1 MRTIVVP
8 LGDVGYHEII
18 YPSPACRRTIPKGAR
33 VPRELHDGFGRGINY
48 LRISVTDKCNFRCV
62 YCMPEEGVAMRAHDE
77 LLSAEEI
84 AHFVRLVAP
93 EGITRVRLTGG
104 EPLVSHRI
112 VPLIEEIRAIDGI
125 EDISLTTN
133 GALLPRLAPA
143 LREAGLD
150 RVNISLDTL
159 NADRFTQITR
169 LGRVEQALAGIDAAL
184 EYGFEPVK
192 VNTVV
197 VRRMDQD
204 VLELAKL
211 SLERPVHVRFI
222 EYMPI
227 GSSATSPCPSIVGRR
242 TQGVLPPRS
251 GQSEAPEEPMWSS
264 SATSPC
270 PSIVGRRTQGVL
282 PPRSGQ
288 SEAPEEPMWSSS
300 ATSPHRGAGTSG
312 CSGSTLNPELW
323 DASDVVPSDELREL
337 ISSQARAM
345 GIGAL
350 APVDESAPYGA
361 GPARYWA
368 FPNAAGTVG
377 FISAMSNHFCSAC
390 NRLRLTADGQLRPC
404 LFSDAEYNVRDALRT
419 GDDEA
424 VVALYR
430 TAIAHKPQQHDH
442 IDGTQRFMSQ
452 IGG

>member
-227 GSSATSPCPSIVGRR
+227 GSSATSPHC
-242 TQGVLPPRS
+242 
-251 GQSEAPEEPMWSS
+251 
-264 SATSPC
+264 
-270 PSIVGRRTQGVL
+270 
-282 PPRSGQ
+282 
-288 SEAPEEPMWSSS
+288 
-300 ATSPHRGAGTSG
+300 GAGTSG
-312 CSGSTLNPELW
+312 CSGSALNPELW

-345 GIGAL
+345 GIGTL

-368 FPNAAGTVG
+368 FPGAVGTVG

-390 NRLRLTADGQLRPC
+390 NRLRLTADGSIRPC
-404 LFSDAEYNVRDALRT
+404 LFSDAEYRVREALRS

-424 VVALYR
+424 VVAIYR
-430 TAIAHKPQQHDH
+430 DALAHKPQQHDH
-442 IDGTQRFMSQ
+442 IDGTLRFMSQ

>member
-264 SATSPC
+264 SATSPH
-270 PSIVGRRTQGVL
+270 G
-282 PPRSGQ
+282 
-288 SEAPEEPMWSSS
+288 
-300 ATSPHRGAGTSG
+300 GAGTSG